1 MCVRGAIALVC
12 AVLGLASVRAG
23 HEINYYP
30 SFYPQE
36 IRIEPLDPERAAT
49 EFVSK
54 TDPLHVYIG
63 AAPRF
68 AGEPPKHVRSVES
81 LRSFVTVSVNAQRL
95 SREQRCGAIAN
106 AAHTFVPR
114 PDVVPHRYPVT
125 PYHADYL
132 AHVDRA
138 TGSVRTEPAVG
149 QTDAL
154 DTRFEEVPVA
164 DVLRRAG
171 IGFDMWPAPPFA
183 KEGWFQAYHLLRG
196 AMTDEGGRKRADDLY
211 QRLTHDE
218 FTDKADQLRL
228 ERRLIDALTANC
240 EMAVIGYRLR
250 REFYND
256 DFSNGI
262 ENILIDSQSGLN
274 SPVFVRT
281 VKLKDFPWNGWL
293 RFGIDSKPVAAWNP
307 VAGFTDAA
315 GRLVWSTVGDNA
327 FLPIP
332 YNSRWGANRVEI
344 RADEGPKAKQ
354 SFRVPADAVVPERQT
369 GRLIPVGANAA
380 ATDRVTYKVLASAF
394 HDGTEMEPADFL
406 FPYALAFHW
415 GEDRAGK
422 RYDPDIAAA
431 TALMRERL
439 KGARVVKVE
448 ESKIVLADL
457 TFTYHS
463 PIVEV
468 YLDNQTSDP
477 QESALLAPPW
487 SSVPWHVLALME
499 AAVERGIAAFSQ
511 TEAVRRG
518 VPWLDLVRDPAQ
530 LAKLRALIKEFA
542 QAGYRPAALEG
553 LVTPQAARA
562 RWEALDTFA
571 AEKGHLLVTNG
582 PYRLRTATAE
592 ATTLDVVRE
601 FTYPIGLGTFNP
613 YTYPPRAIITTVT
626 RVGDSIVIAADVEMA
641 VKAQRD
647 HMIVRAAL
655 TRETL
660 RETLPI
666 QAEARYVLI
675 GADATVAAAGAASR
689 QTDGRFVAHLP
700 AGLPPGQYNASAA
713 VFLDGNTFAADIG
726 RVTFRKD

>member
-1 MCVRGAIALVC
+1 M
-12 AVLGLASVRAG
+12 RAG

-54 TDPLHVYIG
+54 TDPLHAYIG

-138 TGSVRTEPAVG
+138 TGSVRAEPAVG

-154 DTRFEEVPVA
+154 DTRFEEVPIA

-183 KEGWFQAYHLLRG
+183 KEGWFQAYHLFRG
-196 AMTDEGGRKRADDLY
+196 AMTDESGRKRADDLY

-218 FTDKADQLRL
+218 FADKTDQFRL
-228 ERRLIDALTANC
+228 ERDLIDTLTANC
-240 EMAVIGYRLR
+240 EMAVVGYRLR

-262 ENILIDSQSGLN
+262 ENILIDSQAGLN

-293 RFGIDSKPVAAWNP
+293 RLGIDAKPLAAWNP

-315 GRLVWSTVGDNA
+315 GRLVWSAIGDNA

-332 YNSRWGANRVEI
+332 YNSRWAQNRVEV
-344 RADEGPKAKQ
+344 RPDGGPKAKQ
-354 SFRVPADAVVPERQT
+354 SFRVPADAVAPERGS
-369 GRLIPVGANAA
+369 GRLARVGPNAA
-380 ATDRVTYKVLASAF
+380 ATGKVTYRALASAF

-406 FPYALAFHW
+406 YPYALAFRW
-415 GEDRAGK
+415 GEGRAGK
-422 RYDPDIAAA
+422 VFDPEIAAA
-431 TALMRERL
+431 TQVMRERFR
-439 KGARVVKVE
+439 GARVVRVE
-448 ESKIVLADL
+448 ESKIMLADL

-468 YLDNQTSDP
+468 YLDNPSSD
-477 QESALLAPPW
+477 EHENAVIAPPW

-499 AAVERGIAAFSQ
+499 AGAERGIAAFSQ
-511 TEAVRRG
+511 SQAARRG

-530 LAKLRALIKEFA
+530 LSKLRDLIKEFTREA
-542 QAGYRPAALEG
+542 YRPAALEE
-553 LVTPQAARA
+553 LVTPEAARA
-562 RWEALDTFA
+562 RWEALDAFVG
-571 AEKGHLLVTNG
+571 EKGHLLVTNG
-582 PYRLRTATAE
+582 PYRLRTSSPE
-592 ATTLDVVRE
+592 ATVLDVVRE
-601 FTYPIGLGTFNP
+601 FTYPVGLGTFNP

-626 RVGDSIVIAADVEMA
+626 RVGDSIAIAADVEMA

-647 HMIVRAAL
+647 HMIVRTAL
-655 TRETL
+655 KRDTL
-660 RETLPI
+660 RDTYPI
-666 QAEARYVLI
+666 NADARYVLVS
-675 GADATVAAAGAASR
+675 ADGKVAAAGVASR
-689 QTDGRFVAHLP
+689 QADGRFVAPLP
-700 AGLPPGQYNASAA
+700 AGLPSGQYTASAA

>member
-1 MCVRGAIALVC
+1 MSVRSMIVRKRPISMCVRGAIALVC

-228 ERRLIDALTANC
+228 ERDLIDALTANC

-250 REFYND
+250 RRVLQRRLFQRHREHPD
-256 DFSNGI
+256 RLAVGI
-262 ENILIDSQSGLN
+262 ELAGVRAHREAEGL
-274 SPVFVRT
+274 S
-281 VKLKDFPWNGWL
+281 LE
-293 RFGIDSKPVAAWNP
+293 
-307 VAGFTDAA
+307 
-315 GRLVWSTVGDNA
+315 RLVAPRHRRQAGSGMESGCGIHRCGRPPRLVDGRRQRVPA
-327 FLPIP
+327 HPLQQPL
-332 YNSRWGANRVEI
+332 GANRVEI
-344 RADEGPKAKQ
+344 RRRRGTEGQAI
-354 SFRVPADAVVPERQT
+354 VPRSAPMPSCPNAQT
-369 GRLIPVGANAA
+369 GRLVPVGANAA
-380 ATDRVTYKVLASAF
+380 ATGKVTYKVLASAF

-406 FPYALAFHW
+406 LPLCAGVPLGRGPRRQEVRSGYRGGDGADARTVQ
-415 GEDRAGK
+415 GRARRQGGRKQDRTC
-422 RYDPDIAAA
+422 RSH
-431 TALMRERL
+431 LHL
-439 KGARVVKVE
+439 
-448 ESKIVLADL
+448 SFAD
-457 TFTYHS
+457 
-463 PIVEV
+463 
-468 YLDNQTSDP
+468 
-477 QESALLAPPW
+477 
-487 SSVPWHVLALME
+487 
-499 AAVERGIAAFSQ
+499 
-511 TEAVRRG
+511 RRG
-518 VPWLDLVRDPAQ
+518 VSRQPV
-530 LAKLRALIKEFA
+530 I
-542 QAGYRPAALEG
+542 RPAGE
-553 LVTPQAARA
+553 R
-562 RWEALDTFA
+562 
-571 AEKGHLLVTNG
+571 
-582 PYRLRTATAE
+582 
-592 ATTLDVVRE
+592 
-601 FTYPIGLGTFNP
+601 
-613 YTYPPRAIITTVT
+613 
-626 RVGDSIVIAADVEMA
+626 
-641 VKAQRD
+641 
-647 HMIVRAAL
+647 
-655 TRETL
+655 
-660 RETLPI
+660 
-666 QAEARYVLI
+666 
-675 GADATVAAAGAASR
+675 AAGAAMELGAVACACPDGSGGRARHRGILAVRGGAARRAVARSGARSGAACEAACPHQGIRASR
-689 QTDGRFVAHLP
+689 RTGRRRSKGWSHRK
-700 AGLPPGQYNASAA
+700 PPGRAGRRSTRSPPRRATSSSPTARTGCAPRRRRRPCSTWCASSPIRSGSARSTPTPIRRA
-713 VFLDGNTFAADIG
+713 
-726 RVTFRKD
+726 RSSRP

>member
-54 TDPLHVYIG
+54 TDPLHAYIG

-138 TGSVRTEPAVG
+138 TGSVRAEPAVG

-154 DTRFEEVPVA
+154 DTRFEEVPVT

-171 IGFDMWPAPPFA
+171 IGFDMWPALPFA

-196 AMTDEGGRKRADDLY
+196 AMTDEGGRKRADNLY

-228 ERRLIDALTANC
+228 ERRLIEALTANC

-262 ENILIDSQSGLN
+262 ENILIDSQAGLN

-344 RADEGPKAKQ
+344 RAGEGPKAKQ

-369 GRLIPVGANAA
+369 GRLIPVDANAA

-394 HDGTEMEPADFL
+394 HDGTEL
-406 FPYALAFHW
+406 H
-415 GEDRAGK
+415 G
-422 RYDPDIAAA
+422 
-431 TALMRERL
+431 
-439 KGARVVKVE
+439 GA
-448 ESKIVLADL
+448 S
-457 TFTYHS
+457 
-463 PIVEV
+463 
-468 YLDNQTSDP
+468 
-477 QESALLAPPW
+477 SAL
-487 SSVPWHVLALME
+487 SCGSDV
-499 AAVERGIAAFSQ
+499 
-511 TEAVRRG
+511 
-518 VPWLDLVRDPAQ
+518 WL
-530 LAKLRALIKEFA
+530 
-542 QAGYRPAALEG
+542 
-553 LVTPQAARA
+553 
-562 RWEALDTFA
+562 
-571 AEKGHLLVTNG
+571 
-582 PYRLRTATAE
+582 
-592 ATTLDVVRE
+592 
-601 FTYPIGLGTFNP
+601 
-613 YTYPPRAIITTVT
+613 
-626 RVGDSIVIAADVEMA
+626 
-641 VKAQRD
+641 
-647 HMIVRAAL
+647 
-655 TRETL
+655 
-660 RETLPI
+660 
-666 QAEARYVLI
+666 
-675 GADATVAAAGAASR
+675 SR
-689 QTDGRFVAHLP
+689 
-700 AGLPPGQYNASAA
+700 
-713 VFLDGNTFAADIG
+713 
-726 RVTFRKD
+726 